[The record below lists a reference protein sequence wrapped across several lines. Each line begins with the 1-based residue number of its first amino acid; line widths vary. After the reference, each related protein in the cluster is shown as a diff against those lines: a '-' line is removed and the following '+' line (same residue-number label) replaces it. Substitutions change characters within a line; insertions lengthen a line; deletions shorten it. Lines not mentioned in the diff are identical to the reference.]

1 MNFATSLIIVTQSF
15 FLLVISFW
23 FYRRFSFYKKKISLI
38 KSKNKELL
46 KRINDIETKEVLTK
60 DAKDLLADLCHGD
73 AIVKVTPIN
82 PQHIFEYSPRS

>member
-1 MNFATSLIIVTQSF
+1 
-15 FLLVISFW
+15 
-23 FYRRFSFYKKKISLI
+23 LI